1 MPILSDECLM
11 NLLLLTPDHISE
23 GRATI
28 SDPRRLKHIAEH
40 LKLTVGD
47 RIKVGVKDG
56 LKGTAQVLSLSDH
69 AIVLDD
75 LQLNQAPPPKLP
87 VTLIVALPR
96 PKVLR
101 RLIMDAVTLGVEQ
114 IVLLHSYRVE
124 KSYWQTPFL
133 QELDHYTLLGLEQ
146 AGDTVWPQ
154 ITLKKRFRPFVEDE
168 LPTLCAGRL
177 GLVAHPYSEMPM
189 PSQINQPCV
198 LVIGCEGGFIPF
210 EVDLL
215 SKNGCLPVSL
225 GSRILRTETAIPSI
239 LGRLF

>member
-1 MPILSDECLM
+1 M
-11 NLLLLTPDHISE
+11 NLLLLTPDQISD
-23 GRATI
+23 GQATLT
-28 SDPRRLKHIAEH
+28 DPRRLKHIAEH
-40 LKLTVGD
+40 LKLCVGD
-47 RIKVGVKDG
+47 RIKVGVKDS
-56 LKGTAQVLSLSDH
+56 LKGTAQVISVSEREIILN
-69 AIVLDD
+69 D
-75 LQLNQAPPPKLP
+75 LQLTEPPPPKLP

-114 IVLLHSYRVE
+114 IILLHSYRVE

-168 LPTLCAGRL
+168 LPLLCADRL
-177 GLVAHPYSEMPM
+177 GLVAHPYSQTPM
-189 PSQINQPCV
+189 PVQLDQPCV

-210 EVDLL
+210 EIDLL
-215 SKNGCLPVSL
+215 SNNGCAPVSL
-225 GSRILRTETAIPSI
+225 GSRILRTETAISTI